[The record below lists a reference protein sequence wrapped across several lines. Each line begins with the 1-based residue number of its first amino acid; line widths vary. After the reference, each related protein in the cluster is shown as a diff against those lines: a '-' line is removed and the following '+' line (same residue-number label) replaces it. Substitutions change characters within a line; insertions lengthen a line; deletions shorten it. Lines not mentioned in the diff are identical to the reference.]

1 MASDAGYLRRQKESL
16 DHTLR
21 SPHGETG
28 IIVVIPCFHEPG
40 LLSTLRSLAA
50 CRGQRCAV
58 EVIVVFNHPEN
69 TPAEVLNQHR
79 QVLKQAD
86 SWKKDLSSPR
96 FNITCADAGAVP
108 SSHAGPG
115 FARKLGMDLAVF
127 WFHQLQKPKGII
139 VSLDAD
145 SRCEPDYF
153 TALETHFTTYPSLTG
168 CSIYFEHPLEGDE
181 FPDILYEGIIRY
193 ELHMRYHIRALRQT
207 TFPYAFHTVGSCFAV
222 RTDVY
227 VSQGGM
233 NKRKAGE
240 DFYFLHKIIPNG
252 YYRELN
258 STRIIPSPRPSE
270 RVPFGTGPRMS
281 AWLRNPFQPI
291 LTYHYDAYRMLAS
304 FFAMKEEYYR
314 AGTNEVQ
321 KLIRSLPHP
330 LRLFLEHHQAVSAID
345 EINSNVA
352 SVRSFVKRF
361 FGWFNAFRI
370 IKYLNH
376 VHTLGI
382 ERIAVKE
389 AVLLLMEDIGMK
401 CGEMVSEKDLLLALR
416 EMDRAVE
423 FKTAE

>member
-1 MASDAGYLRRQKESL
+1 
-16 DHTLR
+16 
-21 SPHGETG
+21 
-28 IIVVIPCFHEPG
+28 
-40 LLSTLRSLAA
+40 
-50 CRGQRCAV
+50 
-58 EVIVVFNHPEN
+58 
-69 TPAEVLNQHR
+69 
-79 QVLKQAD
+79 
-86 SWKKDLSSPR
+86 
-96 FNITCADAGAVP
+96 
-108 SSHAGPG
+108 
-115 FARKLGMDLAVF
+115 
-127 WFHQLQKPKGII
+127 
-139 VSLDAD
+139 
-145 SRCEPDYF
+145 
-153 TALETHFTTYPSLTG
+153 
-168 CSIYFEHPLEGDE
+168 
-181 FPDILYEGIIRY
+181 
-193 ELHMRYHIRALRQT
+193 
-207 TFPYAFHTVGSCFAV
+207 
-222 RTDVY
+222 
-227 VSQGGM
+227 
-233 NKRKAGE
+233 
-240 DFYFLHKIIPNG
+240 
-252 YYRELN
+252 
-258 STRIIPSPRPSE
+258 
-270 RVPFGTGPRMS
+270 MS

-330 LRLFLEHHQAVSAID
+330 LRLFLENHQAVSAID